1 MSGNSVSNYV
11 KSRRRPQP
19 VVARR
24 ILKNGR
30 LSVKSQAFSSIKDAA
45 IWAVK
50 QGLTDKVLNA
60 EFNICAAAQGRDH
73 NFNRVQAYGYVWNHA

>member
-1 MSGNSVSNYV
+1 MSVSKYTKNR
-11 KSRRRPQP
+11 KRPRP

-60 EFNICAAAQGRDH
+60 EFNICTAAQGHDR
-73 NFNRVQAYGYVWNHA
+73 NFNRIQAYGYVWNHA